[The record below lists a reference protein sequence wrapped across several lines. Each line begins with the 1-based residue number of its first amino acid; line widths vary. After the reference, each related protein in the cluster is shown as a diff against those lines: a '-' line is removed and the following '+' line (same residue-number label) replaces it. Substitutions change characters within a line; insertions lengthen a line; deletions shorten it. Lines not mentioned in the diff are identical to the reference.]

1 MMSVSFDVKLTGTGD
16 RTARFLSRPC
26 FASINSAVSW
36 EEKREGTTGIVSVKY
51 IPFFQKMWDEDT
63 NASKTDYS
71 MDRNMTWEVAERYW
85 EYLMSLKFITDA
97 LVKIP
102 ESPMEMR
109 QGFEIKAQLP
119 ADRVMVTLFLLRAP
133 QYQPGI
139 VVAWDSLVTVHDI
152 HKDTAF
158 VTALAL
164 NNYSTI
170 RRVEWDEYGNE
181 YLMNAE
187 SSSENSIIYPEY
199 FTLRSARI
207 MLNRLLCDDYDEKLF
222 SGIQQNLSEAN
233 EYKRYD
239 KTDKRALGRFL
250 CKKPGRTEKT
260 KNLQV
265 LFHNFIKID
274 SVDTHSRL
282 YRDLRYS
289 YMGRAEEISSSNAWL
304 LAQMIEG

>member
-1 MMSVSFDVKLTGTGD
+1 MSVSFDVKLTGAGD
-16 RTARFLSRPC
+16 RTAKFLSRPC

-51 IPFFQKMWDEDT
+51 IPFFQKMWDDDT

-71 MDRNMTWEVAERYW
+71 MDRGMTWEVAERYW

-97 LVKIP
+97 LVKVP
-102 ESPMEMR
+102 ENPMEMR
-109 QGFEIKAQLP
+109 QGFEVSAHLP

-139 VVAWDSLVTVHDI
+139 VTTWDSLVAVHNI
-152 HKDTAF
+152 QKDTAF

-164 NNYSTI
+164 NDYSRTQ
-170 RRVEWDEYGNE
+170 VFDWDNYGNN
-181 YLMNAE
+181 YTLNVE

-207 MLNRLLCDDYDEKLF
+207 MLNRLLCDDYDDKLF
-222 SGIQQNLSEAN
+222 SGIQEHLSEAN

-239 KTDKRALGRFL
+239 KSDKRALGRFL
-250 CKKPGRTEKT
+250 CKKPGRSKGT

-265 LFHNFIKID
+265 LFHNLLKVEE
-274 SVDTHSRL
+274 VDTHSRL
-282 YRDLRYS
+282 YHDVRYS
-289 YMGRAEEISSSNAWL
+289 FRGRTEELSSSNARL
-304 LAQMIEG
+304 LANMIEA